1 MNDGASESSATAATA
16 AGLRTPTARST
27 NSSAASASGG
37 GGSGSNSGRRHRG
50 KRKRSRGGG
59 SSTSGGTG
67 NDPETLAASDRNSG
81 AEDNDGEQN
90 ELHPPAKKKP
100 AKASGGRKKK
110 TSGTSSSGGGDGDGG
125 DQCEEKQEAV
135 VHDVDEAKEEE
146 HEQEGEEQQW
156 GCPACTYL
164 NDALRAF
171 CEMCGTTNPTPPTRT
186 KRRGV
191 GLGALFGGSP
201 DAKAVWSC
209 VACTMTNPPG
219 MRICAVCGTINPQA
233 SMQSALTIG
242 RRSLS
247 MGMHSEES
255 SDHDDDDDDDDSDD
269 DSEDDD
275 DDDSEDGDESREMS
289 DAGDASTPWKCRF
302 CDSDDAISSSE
313 TTCPEC
319 YSARPLRRKSPMK
332 AKRGAKQA
340 LAKAK
345 KAAAKSLLKSAKPK
359 PKKSAYGVSSDVLRK
374 LSAEPTS
381 SKLIDTLQTLTH
393 TLAMM
398 DASTDSEWGDMR
410 GASLF
415 IRGFGASSAALT
427 SAKDP
432 ELLDV
437 LGEIF
442 SQQQHKYPVE
452 VRLLAVQSINYLM
465 KMDRSLFGRAVVL
478 KVVGLYLNDL
488 LQWETEASTG
498 ATATG
503 GSLRSVQMVVEECL
517 NGMASVCNIESN
529 ALRELVSGDHFCAYL
544 DFVTRLVAPES
555 GFHPSI
561 IVTAMDLLQK
571 CCVRMRWSASSNSSI
586 LTSVGGPPSTDT
598 KKAATTVTTPSPQKV
613 VKKQDGVMSMELAT
627 KTVALLRRILTHKH
641 VALHVK
647 AAKCLVLVFHRIPF
661 QQPEV
666 ITKLVT
672 ADVLREF
679 VAVVTNES
687 GDESEDSRQAMI
699 SLLFQLFDNRPQ
711 LVSFFVQ
718 EQIYAS
724 LFDGVLPLL
733 RSTSSSL
740 GTSALKLTALLA
752 RLVCKKHSTEAPTS
766 EQKGAGSNRV
776 KPESKSHTGS
786 HNRVRLDSAPD
797 PDVLATLLLDFI
809 RADSILAVSALLKDG
824 ADLNFPR
831 LLDVHGQEIDKPL
844 QVAAEH
850 ASLAMVKYLVKRG
863 ADVHQSG
870 PEGTALHVA
879 AKVGR
884 CDIVSFLLQCG
895 ASIYATDRNG
905 KNVIESL
912 ESMGDTLAAESSVQ
926 DDALAS
932 SSKKNQ
938 LPSAVKKMLDIH
950 RNAIQAEDGSENSD
964 REDHSTVRART
975 WFFAN
980 DHDDEF
986 GDEDDDMMDDEMD
999 HDDEED
1005 EEDEGYYMDYGE
1017 EDDDEFH
1024 GEEHYDDDE
1033 EIPSDDD
1040 EDEDYG
1046 GEDDDDEVHHRQS
1059 EDAKKMSG
1067 SVLSKGTSFSEKG
1080 KPQKVS
1086 VKKRRIDSIS
1096 SETEAMAVEKEGKDA
1111 NSSAPTPAA
1120 DNPDRQEESLI
1131 KEDDAALRRQG
1142 FVATEEEIYDFSHA
1156 ILRCLLAVLHDMDI
1170 QNVER
1175 SVISTLACVMEMAPS
1190 QLIRGLSDV
1199 DVVLVLDMIHFLLQG
1214 QKLDEHQHEAIG
1226 AGHIHGKASKAHE
1239 HASHSNNSQLKA
1251 NLSSYILALRI
1262 LQAIVRKSSAESS
1275 IFYQIE
1281 RRGICEQIEQLNED
1295 SSSWMSPVSHHQ
1307 TQSSSSRAQPRDTI
1321 FKRGLELLAALRA
1334 NMIESGMLHL
1344 HKLKNL
1350 ARRMREINDASTFEE
1365 RELAVVDLVE
1375 LFEHPNS
1382 ITTYEFKQSELL
1394 PAVLQFVA
1402 PNHQLNESRVKL
1414 LLQAFQRCP
1423 EGLKHLVSR
1432 LQSIITHEE
1441 SFPVVLYNPGKGREL
1456 YPLTRQ
1462 LKISFS
1468 RIPKSDTLEAKP
1480 RTAAELKSEESDGE
1494 EEDIDVGDEEEETTV
1509 KTIHSSPLT
1518 HFQSFERTVAR
1529 CLPVHDKKLS
1539 QLYVN
1544 LVGHSV
1550 QKVID
1555 GKWKKFWVCGFDSK
1569 RSFHLLKPVG
1579 GLEDDLIEMVLH
1591 DSQYKLCDSVD
1602 VFPSVSVNLELFGS
1616 IVSDKND
1623 TPKSSKKKRKAA
1635 NKRKRKLS
1643 LSTNSQGDEGSE
1655 TKLCDVE
1662 VRNDGQV
1669 NVGKLQGAWYAA
1681 SIVDSPR
1688 SKDDKAKRSSKPGKF
1703 ETLVKPQGVYSV
1715 QLTSGKKVFQ
1725 KVPAALLRKRP
1736 TTPQVGS
1743 VVEVDGALGEV
1754 TKVYKGERDGVDL
1767 LDVKVNRDV
1776 EKVRVKKD
1784 RIRYPPPASAVK
1796 STEEEEDLIEA
1807 MSIRRMFPARD
1818 SSVIAGSVG
1827 DRVWIC
1833 PPRDSPVKG
1842 LYVAGTIK
1850 SFPAGLESIR
1860 ESSTVNVDISFGLD
1874 QPPMTVKVQQDRV
1887 INFINGSRNGA
1898 GGSRLLAALQMAS
1911 GRGGHDRLFGG
1922 GGSGGALH
1930 RAFQQVASEGSGSGS
1945 AMDQLRQLISRVSRG
1960 SGAEAEGQDA
1970 DTAILN
1976 ASTSSA
1982 LSSTSQTGAAAGEV
1996 DAEPEAVARL
2006 DELSSEAPSV
2016 VSSRTS
2022 SPLSRS
2028 RAPQSS
2034 IAHKRPAEQE
2044 DSARNEAVWE
2054 YLKRDGDGKPEWV
2067 CISAPKVNLNLAY
2080 GGRESAD
2087 AQLEHVIRS
2096 SNSSRIG
2103 INALRK
2109 SADLLDDATQ
2119 ANKALALL
2127 CESKSPETD
2136 DYELKPRVK
2145 SILLETFRTFE
2156 TTAPSPKKKK
2166 RKLSA
2171 SLSNEPK
2178 SVPDMLWDIERFF
2191 AFMKRGL
2198 NWPKHASRS
2207 GIGGSASNAVEQC
2220 ILFSK
2225 FATAASNRRGL
2236 NFDGFLDMVTS
2247 FCKDPVKSKLVLKYL
2262 STLGYSEAKLAAG
2275 GDEEESKQKSYVA
2288 TDAEDKSTSRT
2299 EPAGYKT
2306 KSNLLTLRE
2315 FPADQNVLKCLQEL
2329 QESSSGLSSSG
2340 KMAVQASSSLPPWK
2354 YLYKVYCDFSVD
2366 WTTPTTPAIPAL
2378 EQKVK
2383 RSKKKSKT
2391 LKRFGDLVHLDGG
2404 SRGAVDDFK
2413 WLETKASSVAGGQ
2426 QQQRMSSVFSAVRL
2440 LHYLFEF
2447 KAGSAVVHED
2457 VWTSPR
2463 LYNKLEMQLQDA
2475 LSVCSGI
2482 YPKWC
2487 DRMVTQCRFFFPRE
2501 LREKLFRATAFG
2513 CTRSLHWFRNQVQ
2526 MEESNSGSS
2535 DGSGG
2540 GAMNSSGGI
2549 IGGGIHNQEITIT
2562 PIPKERVKVHRANI
2576 LSSAE
2581 AVMKMHAK
2589 RRAILDIVFVG
2600 EKGYGSGVT
2609 AAFYSATALALQS
2622 IEQNKRKHVRCWV
2635 SGDENTGSGSGGADG
2650 EDEVIRH
2657 PNGLFPFPDTKPSS
2671 KLIERFRMMG
2681 RLAGKALM
2689 DERILPLPLSTQFM
2703 KLVVGESFAIDEIA
2717 DIFLSPG
2724 KILLSIR
2731 DAAKKLEQGVANV
2744 QIDKM
2749 DLDDWLAAVSFT
2761 FIEPLSQEPLF
2772 AGGVDTA
2779 VTSANLGE
2787 YVDSVLNVWLAQGI
2801 EAQVLAFREGISE
2814 VLPLDKLKLL
2824 FVPELLSLLCGDADI
2839 KWDAESLLKT
2849 MKLAH
2854 GYTSASAP
2862 VQFFVKFLDEMSVC
2876 ERRAFLLYATGCPNL
2891 PPGGFQGLK
2900 PVFEVVRRVVETD
2913 DVDHALPFARTCT
2926 NTLHLP
2932 AYSSKEVLT
2941 KQMRFAIGNSRGV
2954 IDRD

>member
-1 MNDGASESSATAATA
+1 MSDGTSDSGAVATTAAVLHTPA
-16 AGLRTPTARST
+16 AKGTT
-27 NSSAASASGG
+27 SSAASASASASG
-37 GGSGSNSGRRHRG
+37 GGSGSTSGRKHRG

-59 SSTSGGTG
+59 GSSINANANGGTG
-67 NDPETLAASDRNSG
+67 NDTETPATTTRNNGVEYNEDEKLSG
-81 AEDNDGEQN
+81 VQ
-90 ELHPPAKKKP
+90 LPAKKKP
-100 AKASGGRKKK
+100 AKANNGKKEK
-110 TSGTSSSGGGDGDGG
+110 TSNNGGGDGG
-125 DQCEEKQEAV
+125 DHSEEKQEAV
-135 VHDVDEAKEEE
+135 VHDVDE
-146 HEQEGEEQQW
+146 EQEGEEEEEEQQW

-164 NDALRAF
+164 NDALRSF
-171 CEMCGTTNPTPPTRT
+171 CEMCGTTNPTPPSRA
-186 KRRGV
+186 KRPGI
-191 GLGALFGGSP
+191 GLGALFAGSP

-233 SMQSALTIG
+233 SMQSALTIA

-247 MGMHSEES
+247 GGMHSEES
-255 SDHDDDDDDDDSDD
+255 CDHDDDDDDDSDD
-269 DSEDDD
+269 DSEDDE
-275 DDDSEDGDESREMS
+275 DSEDGSEDS
-289 DAGDASTPWKCRF
+289 DAGDANESWKCRF
-302 CDSDDAISSSE
+302 CDSDDAIASTE

-332 AKRGAKQA
+332 AKRGAKKA

-345 KAAAKSLLKSAKPK
+345 KAAAKNSLKSTKPPK

-374 LSAEPTS
+374 LAAEPKS

-398 DASTDSEWGDMR
+398 DASTDSEWGDMH

-415 IRGFGASSAALT
+415 IRGFGAASSVSSST
-427 SAKDP
+427 AKDP
-432 ELLDV
+432 KLIDV

-465 KMDRSLFGRAVVL
+465 KMDRSLFSRAVVL
-478 KVVGLYLNDL
+478 KVMGLYLHDL
-488 LQWETEASTG
+488 LKWGTETGAGTG
-498 ATATG
+498 ATGG
-503 GSLRSVQMVVEECL
+503 GSLRSAQMVVEECL
-517 NGMASVCNIESN
+517 NGMASVCNIESY
-529 ALRELVSGDHFCAYL
+529 ALRELVSDDNFCAYL

-555 GFHPSI
+555 GFHQSI
-561 IVTAMDLLQK
+561 IVTSMDLLQK
-571 CCVRMRWSASSNSSI
+571 CCVRMRWSDTSSSI
-586 LTSVGGPPSTDT
+586 LKPTDT
-598 KKAATTVTTPSPQKV
+598 EKAVATATTPSPQKAA
-613 VKKQDGVMSMELAT
+613 KKQDGVMTMELAI

-647 AAKCLVLVFHRIPF
+647 AAKCLLLVFHRIPF
-661 QQPEV
+661 QQPEA
-666 ITKLVT
+666 ITELVT

-699 SLLFQLFDNRPQ
+699 SLLFQLFDNRPS

-718 EQIYAS
+718 EQIYSS

-752 RLVCKKHSTEAPTS
+752 RLVCRKHSPAATEQRHMS
-766 EQKGAGSNRV
+766 SNSV
-776 KPESKSHTGS
+776 KPETKSLRH
-786 HNRVRLDSAPD
+786 RARLDSAPD
-797 PDVLATLLLDFI
+797 PDVLAALLLDFI
-809 RADSILAVSALLKDG
+809 RADSIPAVSALLKDG

-831 LLDVHGQEIDKPL
+831 ILDVHGHEIDKPL
-844 QVAAEH
+844 QVAAEY

-895 ASIYATDRNG
+895 ASIYAADRNG
-905 KNVIESL
+905 KNVIQSI
-912 ESMGDTLAAESSVQ
+912 ESSAS
-926 DDALAS
+926 DS
-932 SSKKNQ
+932 SSSTDGTQLAGDASATSPQ
-938 LPSAVKKMLDIH
+938 LPSAVRKMLDIH
-950 RNAIQAEDGSENSD
+950 RNAIQAEDDSENPSEG
-964 REDHSTVRART
+964 EDHHSSLRART

-986 GDEDDDMMDDEMD
+986 DDDDEDDEMD
-999 HDDEED
+999 HDDDED
-1005 EEDEGYYMDYGE
+1005 EEDEGYYMGYGE
-1017 EDDDEFH
+1017 EDDEEHDGDEFH
-1024 GEEHYDDDE
+1024 DHEHDEDE
-1033 EIPSDDD
+1033 EIPSDDEE
-1040 EDEDYG
+1040 EDHEDAEG
-1046 GEDDDDEVHHRQS
+1046 DKPLSQ
-1059 EDAKKMSG
+1059 DAKKSETVPLKEA
-1067 SVLSKGTSFSEKG
+1067 SPSKKG

-1086 VKKRRIDSIS
+1086 AKKRRIESIS
-1096 SETEAMAVEKEGKDA
+1096 SETEAMAVENEDKEAKPSATTTAETKD
-1111 NSSAPTPAA
+1111 
-1120 DNPDRQEESLI
+1120 ESLV
-1131 KEDDAALRRQG
+1131 KEDEAALRRQG
-1142 FVATEEEIYDFSHA
+1142 FVATSEEIYDFSHA

-1190 QLIRGLSDV
+1190 QLIRGLRDV

-1214 QKLDEHQHEAIG
+1214 QKLDEHQHEAS
-1226 AGHIHGKASKAHE
+1226 AAADRAHGKASKAHE
-1239 HASHSNNSQLKA
+1239 HASSSINSQLKA

-1262 LQAIVRKSSAESS
+1262 LQAIVRKSSTESS

-1281 RRGICEQIEQLNED
+1281 RRGICEQIEQLNEG
-1295 SSSWMSPVSHHQ
+1295 SSSWMSPVAYHHHKH
-1307 TQSSSSRAQPRDTI
+1307 SLRPRIQPRDTI
-1321 FKRGLELLAALRA
+1321 FKRGLELLDDLRA
-1334 NMIESGMLHL
+1334 NMVESGMLHL
-1344 HKLKNL
+1344 YKLKNL
-1350 ARRMREINDASTFEE
+1350 ARRMREINDASTPKE
-1365 RELAVVDLVE
+1365 RKLAVVDLVE

-1394 PAVLQFVA
+1394 PSVLQFVA

-1423 EGLKHLVSR
+1423 EGLKHLVFR

-1441 SFPVVLYNPGKGREL
+1441 SFPVVSYNPGKGRKL

-1468 RIPKSDTLEAKP
+1468 RIPKSDKLEEKANVVKEP
-1480 RTAAELKSEESDGE
+1480 KNDESDGE
-1494 EEDIDVGDEEEETTV
+1494 EEDIGGDDEDDEEEEATV

-1529 CLPVHDKKLS
+1529 CLPVQNTKLS

-1544 LVGHSV
+1544 LIGHSV

-1555 GKWKKFWVCGFDSK
+1555 GKWKKFWVCGYDAK

-1579 GLEDDLIEMVLH
+1579 GLEDEIIEMVLH
-1591 DSQYKLCDSVD
+1591 DSQYKLCGSVD

-1616 IVSDKND
+1616 IVVLTEKSGDE
-1623 TPKSSKKKRKAA
+1623 TPKDNKKKRKAA
-1635 NKRKRKLS
+1635 NKRKRNVSANNKV
-1643 LSTNSQGDEGSE
+1643 QGGEEEGNE
-1655 TKLCDVE
+1655 AKLCDVE

-1669 NVGKLQGAWYAA
+1669 NVSKLKGAWYAA
-1681 SIVDSPR
+1681 SIVLDSAT
-1688 SKDDKAKRSSKPGKF
+1688 SKDGKSKRSSNKPGKF
-1703 ETLVKPQGVYSV
+1703 ETIVKPQGVYSV
-1715 QLTSGKKVFQ
+1715 QVMATGTKKLFQ
-1725 KVPAALLRKRP
+1725 KVPAAQLRKR
-1736 TTPQVGS
+1736 TSMPQVGS

-1754 TKVYKGERDGVDL
+1754 TKVYKGDRDGAEPL

-1784 RIRYPPPASAVK
+1784 RIRYPPPAAASASAAVK
-1796 STEEEEDLIEA
+1796 STEAQDEADLIEA

-1827 DRVWIC
+1827 DRVWVC
-1833 PPRDSPVKG
+1833 PPLDSPIKD

-1860 ESSTVNVDISFGLD
+1860 ESSTVNIDISFGID
-1874 QPPMTVKVQQDRV
+1874 QPPTTVKVQQDRV
-1887 INFINGSRNGA
+1887 MNFVNGSRAGA

-1922 GGSGGALH
+1922 GASGSALH

-1960 SGAEAEGQDA
+1960 SGDAEGQDA
-1970 DTAILN
+1970 GAAIFS
-1976 ASTSSA
+1976 AATSSA
-1982 LSSTSQTGAAAGEV
+1982 LTSVAQTE
-1996 DAEPEAVARL
+1996 AEPEAATRL
-2006 DELSSEAPSV
+2006 GEPSSEAPSV
-2016 VSSRTS
+2016 VNSITS
-2022 SPLSRS
+2022 SPLSR
-2028 RAPQSS
+2028 AGAAQSS
-2034 IAHKRPAEQE
+2034 TATTIKRPGEHE
-2044 DSARNEAVWE
+2044 DAARNEAVMKH
-2054 YLKRDGDGKPEWV
+2054 LKRDGDGKPEWV
-2067 CISAPKVNLNLAY
+2067 CVSAPKVNLNLAY
-2080 GGRESAD
+2080 GGRENGD
-2087 AQLEHVIRS
+2087 AQLEHVIS
-2096 SNSSRIG
+2096 SSGSRIG
-2103 INALRK
+2103 INALRN
-2109 SADLLDDATQ
+2109 SGAGLLDDSSES
-2119 ANKALALL
+2119 NKTLALL
-2127 CESKSPETD
+2127 CEPKSTETEED
-2136 DYELKPRVK
+2136 FELKPRVK
-2145 SILLETFRTFE
+2145 SILLDIFKTFE

-2166 RKLSA
+2166 RKLTA
-2171 SLSNEPK
+2171 SQLK
-2178 SVPDMLWDIERFF
+2178 SENPDLLWDIERFC

-2198 NWPKHASRS
+2198 NWPKHASVHADV
-2207 GIGGSASNAVEQC
+2207 GIGGDSNASSSVEQC

-2225 FATAASNRRGL
+2225 FATVASNRRGL
-2236 NFDGFLDMVTS
+2236 DFDGFVDVLTS
-2247 FCKDPVKSKLVLKYL
+2247 FCRDAVKAKLVLKYL
-2262 STLGYSEAKLAAG
+2262 DSLGYSEAKLAAG
-2275 GDEEESKQKSYVA
+2275 DDEEEESK
-2288 TDAEDKSTSRT
+2288 TSAGAMEVDGKPASA
-2299 EPAGYKT
+2299 EPAGGNA
-2306 KSNLLTLRE
+2306 KSKPLLALRE
-2315 FPADQNVLKCLQEL
+2315 FPADQNVLKCLKEL
-2329 QESSSGLSSSG
+2329 QESESSG
-2340 KMAVQASSSLPPWK
+2340 KMVTRSSSSLPPWK

-2366 WTTPTTPAIPAL
+2366 WTPPTSTTASAPAGD
-2378 EQKVK
+2378 QKSK
-2383 RSKKKSKT
+2383 RSKKKSKKP
-2391 LKRFGDLVHLDGG
+2391 KRFGEMVHLNGDT
-2404 SRGAVDDFK
+2404 RAAVDDFE
-2413 WLETKASSVAGGQ
+2413 WLETKASLTTGGQ
-2426 QQQRMSSVFSAVRL
+2426 QQLRYSSVSSAVRL

-2447 KAGSAVVHED
+2447 KAGSAVVSED

-2463 LYNKLEMQLQDA
+2463 LYNKLETQLQDA

-2526 MEESNSGSS
+2526 MEENNSGNS

-2540 GAMNSSGGI
+2540 GTMNSSAGGGI
-2549 IGGGIHNQEITIT
+2549 VGGGIHNQEITIT

-2609 AAFYSATALALQS
+2609 AAFYSATALALQLV
-2622 IEQNKRKHVRCWV
+2622 EQNKSKHARWWV
-2635 SGDENTGSGSGGADG
+2635 SGDEKTEIGGADGG

-2657 PNGLFPFPDTKPSS
+2657 PNGLFPFPDSKPSS
-2671 KLIERFRMMG
+2671 RLVERFRMMG

-2703 KLVVGESFAIDEIA
+2703 KLVVGESFAIDEVA

-2724 KILLSIR
+2724 KILLSMR
-2731 DAAKKLEQGVANV
+2731 DAAMKLERGVKGV
-2744 QIDKM
+2744 QIDNM
-2749 DLDDWLAAVSFT
+2749 DLDEWLEAVAFT

-2772 AGGVDTA
+2772 AGGEDTV
-2779 VTSANLGE
+2779 VTSTNLGE
-2787 YVDSVLNVWLAQGI
+2787 YVDSVLNVWFAQGI

-2854 GYTSASAP
+2854 GYTSSSAP
-2862 VQFFVKFLDEMSVC
+2862 VQFFVEFLDAMSVV

-2913 DVDHALPFARTCT
+2913 DVDRALPFARTCT

-2932 AYSSKEVLT
+2932 AYSSKDVLT